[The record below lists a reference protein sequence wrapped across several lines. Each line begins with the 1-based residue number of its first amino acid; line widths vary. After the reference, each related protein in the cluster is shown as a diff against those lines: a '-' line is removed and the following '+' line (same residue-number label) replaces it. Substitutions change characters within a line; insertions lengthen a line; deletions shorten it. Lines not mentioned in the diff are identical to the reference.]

1 MKKNHKLA
9 LLGATLSLST
19 GLLFLGSAT
28 VNADE
33 AINADKYTQD
43 VNELQKIFTN
53 KNKNYS
59 LEEITVENNKE
70 NTKQP
75 VYKLE
80 GFNSKKSKEAKM
92 KVNAEKTSEVIKNK
106 TEKMDADDKKDAVAI
121 KTDDVKKNPTD
132 AINLAKKYADVTSNA
147 TEWKLEMDKV
157 KGKETPVYKVEFE
170 NAQKSTKSSTNSNKK
185 SSSKKDKD
193 DKKIVVK
200 LNATTGDKI
209 SVKTDD

>member
-92 KVNAEKTSEVIKNK
+92 KINAEKTSEVIKNK

>member
-75 VYKLE
+75 VYKLK

>member
-33 AINADKYTQD
+33 TINADKYTQD